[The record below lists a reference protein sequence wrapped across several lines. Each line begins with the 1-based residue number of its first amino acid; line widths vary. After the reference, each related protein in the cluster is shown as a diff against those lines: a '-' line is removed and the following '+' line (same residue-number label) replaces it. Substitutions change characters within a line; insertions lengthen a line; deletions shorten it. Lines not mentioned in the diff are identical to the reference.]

1 MSTIIKYTNDNG
13 NYITDQQAS
22 ILKFYNKE
30 FFING
35 NELKLIE
42 KYGPQGRTN
51 KNTILKGGE
60 YYLSSQEDLQTIINQ
75 YSSTAPYWTFCHN
88 KQTNSFGDV
97 YWEYLF
103 YENGEL
109 NTKGIQVINSE
120 KLLIASCIIDMETN
134 KFKGR
139 RKYFYGDLNFYKR
152 TEYESHFLSV
162 SYDENDDV
170 SDIYIYDD
178 DYQSVDEFL
187 SSTNSIHFDWLGNTY
202 FHSFEP
208 ILPTT
213 IIA

>member
-1 MSTIIKYTNDNG
+1 MSTVIKHTNDSG
-13 NYITDQQAS
+13 NYITDQQVS
-22 ILKFYNKE
+22 FLQFYNKE

-42 KYGPQGRTN
+42 KYGPQGRSN
-51 KNTILKGGE
+51 KSVVLKGGE
-60 YYLSSQEDLQTIINQ
+60 YYLSPDEDLQLIINQ
-75 YSSTAPYWTFCHN
+75 HSTTAPYWTFCYN
-88 KQTNSFGDV
+88 KQTNNYGDV

-103 YENGEL
+103 YKNGEL
-109 NTKGIQVINSE
+109 DVKGRQVFNNE
-120 KLLIASCIIDMETN
+120 KLLIASCTIDLETN
-134 KFKGR
+134 QLKNR
-139 RKYFYGDLNFYKR
+139 RKFFYGDLNFYKR
-152 TEYESHFLSV
+152 NEYESHFLSV
-162 SYDENDDV
+162 SYNENNDV

-178 DYQSVDEFL
+178 DYQSVNEFL